1 MRRRRRDAEE
11 PGTSGATPVGRKPG
25 PEDPR
30 WEVFVWAIARGAT
43 RTEAAAGAGI
53 ARTTATRWA
62 RLAGFDDAV
71 REATKDSVETLR
83 KRAFELAMGG
93 NIRLLIWLL
102 EHRDE
107 ISASVL
113 DLDLLDAADGESG
126 VREVEI
132 VGIEAGGR
140 EHDDGSDPV
149 VGPMSGG
156 TFIEFVEDD
165 G

>member
-1 MRRRRRDAEE
+1 MKKKSRAV
-11 PGTSGATPVGRKPG
+11 SGATPGGRKTG

-30 WEVFVWAIARGAT
+30 WKAFVWAIARGAT
-43 RTEAAAGAGI
+43 RTEAATGAGI
-53 ARTTATRWA
+53 ARTTATRWTT
-62 RLAGFDDAV
+62 LAEFDDAV

-102 EHRDE
+102 EHRGE

-113 DLDLLDAADGESG
+113 NLDLLDTADGESG

-132 VGIEAGGR
+132 IGVETGGR
-140 EHDDGSDPV
+140 EHDDEGDPV
-149 VGPMSGG
+149 AGQTGG
-156 TFIEFVEDD
+156 GAFIEFVEDD
-165 G
+165 R

>member
-1 MRRRRRDAEE
+1 MTKKSRAD
-11 PGTSGATPVGRKPG
+11 SGATPGGRKPG

-30 WEVFVWAIARGAT
+30 WEAFVWAIARGT
-43 RTEAAAGAGI
+43 TKTEAATGAGI

-83 KRAFELAMGG
+83 ERAFELAMGG

-107 ISASVL
+107 ISASNL
-113 DLDLLDAADGESG
+113 DLNLPDVADGESG

-132 VGIEAGGR
+132 IGVESGGR
-140 EHDDGSDPV
+140 EHDDGNGPV
-149 VGPMSGG
+149 AEPTGG
-156 TFIEFVEDD
+156 GAFIEFVEDD

>member
-1 MRRRRRDAEE
+1 VKRKGRTA
-11 PGTSGATPVGRKPG
+11 PGGSSGGRKTG

-30 WEVFVWAIARGAT
+30 WEAFVWAIARGAT
-43 RTEAAAGAGI
+43 KTEAATEAGI
-53 ARTTATRWA
+53 ARSTATRWTT
-62 RLAGFDDAV
+62 LAEFDDAV

-83 KRAFELAMGG
+83 KRAFGLAMGG

-113 DLDLLDAADGESG
+113 DPDFLDAADGESG

-132 VGIEAGGR
+132 IGVGTGGR
-140 EHDDGSDPV
+140 EHDDGNGPV
-149 VGPMSGG
+149 AGPTGG
-156 TFIEFVEDD
+156 GAFIEFVEDD